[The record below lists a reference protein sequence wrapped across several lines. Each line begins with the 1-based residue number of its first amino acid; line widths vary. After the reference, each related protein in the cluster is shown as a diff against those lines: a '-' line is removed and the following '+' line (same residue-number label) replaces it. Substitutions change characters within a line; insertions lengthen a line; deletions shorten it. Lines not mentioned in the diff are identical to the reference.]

1 MTAIAITPAGLDD
14 APAIAAVHVT
24 GWRETYP
31 GLLPASVIDR
41 LTVERRETQW
51 RGWLSSS
58 ERPPFVCVARDG
70 QAIVGF
76 VLAGPTRTVT
86 AFADRELDA
95 LYVLAS
101 HHGRGIGRALIEA
114 AIIDARASAAAALGF
129 WVVAENRRA
138 RAFYEAGGASA
149 VAERREVLEGREIA
163 EIGYRLAV

>member
-31 GLLPASVIDR
+31 GLLPAFVIDG
-41 LTVERRETQW
+41 LSVERRADHW
-51 RGWLSSS
+51 RRWLASS
-58 ERPPFVCVARDG
+58 ERLPFVRVARDG
-70 QAIVGF
+70 QAIVGL
-76 VLAGPTRTVT
+76 VLVGPTRTVT

-129 WVVAENRRA
+129 WVVHGNTRA
-138 RAFYEAGGASA
+138 RRFYEAGGAEA
-149 VAERREVLEGREIA
+149 VAERKELLDGAEVVEV
-163 EIGYRLAV
+163 GYRLSV